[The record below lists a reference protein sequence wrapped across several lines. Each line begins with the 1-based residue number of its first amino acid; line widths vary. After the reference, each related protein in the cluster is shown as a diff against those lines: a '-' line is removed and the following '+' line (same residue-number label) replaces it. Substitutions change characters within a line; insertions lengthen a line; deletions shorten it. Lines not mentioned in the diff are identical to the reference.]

1 MCFFIIIQQFQKRTP
16 HYIRYPNDG
25 TVLTI
30 CDDVLMFKSPSY
42 VPDNTQLWYLDDQP
56 DGSFMIVS
64 KMNRNLVL
72 ACDFKNNENKIFIKE
87 RHGDESQ
94 KWSVQNNKI
103 VSLKHQT
110 IMCVQ
115 KQEHSLICVRNMAES
130 KNEMCYLQ
138 PSVSFVQ
145 LYFLILT
152 NAI

>member
-1 MCFFIIIQQFQKRTP
+1 
-16 HYIRYPNDG
+16 
-25 TVLTI
+25 
-30 CDDVLMFKSPSY
+30 MFTSPSY
-42 VPDNTQLWYLDDQP
+42 VSDNTQLWYIEDQP

-72 ACDFKNNENKIFIKE
+72 ACDFKNNENKIFIQE

-115 KQEHSLICVRNMAES
+115 KQEHSLICVGNMAES
-130 KNEMCYLQ
+130 KTEMCCLQ
-138 PSVSFVQ
+138 PSVRFLHVKVYYITHAVFN
-145 LYFLILT
+145 LYQSYIVISCKATDMLIKI
-152 NAI
+152 NRNRAH